1 MHINKIIKIYFLFV
15 MTIATIGGIGQAQLN
30 GDSLLSVL
38 HIMKNPSTDFK
49 FSVVNFLPK
58 TIKDQLGDRL
68 PTAIVAPSEEED
80 TVTFAI
86 QNDPGSAFATAGAK
100 NKKVMEFVIGSDQ
113 GKVDLK
119 NLRLKIS
126 GVHPLAIEKTML
138 VVNGKEMSEGR
149 QDSEYLLFN
158 GIDLEVEKGKKE
170 TLELYMDLSEGLQSG
185 DRIRPDVEDANDIF
199 LTLDGKPY
207 DLKKKF
213 PIKGRYLSIIRY
225 RPWYDVVRVKASE
238 LKKPINN

>member
-15 MTIATIGGIGQAQLN
+15 MSIAVIGGIGQAQLDT
-30 GDSLLSVL
+30 DSLLSVL
-38 HIMKNPSTDFK
+38 HIMKNPSQDFK
-49 FSVVNFLPK
+49 FSVINFLPK
-58 TIKDQLGDRL
+58 NVKDQLGDRL

-80 TVTFAI
+80 VVTFMI

-100 NKKVMEFVIGSDQ
+100 NKKVMEFVVGSDQ
-113 GKVDLK
+113 GIVDLK

-138 VVNGKEMSEGR
+138 VVNGKEVSEGR
-149 QDSEYLLFN
+149 QDNEYLSFS
-158 GIDLEVEKGKKE
+158 GIDLEVPKGQKE

-199 LTLDGKPY
+199 LTLDGNPY
-207 DLKKKF
+207 DLNKTF

-225 RPWYDVVRVKASE
+225 RPWYDVVRVKASD
-238 LKKPINN
+238 LKKPVD